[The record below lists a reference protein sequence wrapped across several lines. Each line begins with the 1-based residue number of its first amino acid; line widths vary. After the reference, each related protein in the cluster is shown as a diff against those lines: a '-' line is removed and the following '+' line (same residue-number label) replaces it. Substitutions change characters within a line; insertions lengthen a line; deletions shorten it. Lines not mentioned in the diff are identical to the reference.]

1 VIEALEASRRPA
13 AAVVTPRVTTAPRLP
28 PPPVLAPSPPP
39 AAVPPPR
46 VAAIARAPA
55 PAPGPPPA
63 AVVPAP
69 AAPVA
74 PPPQRRVLP
83 VPDVPHRAGAPARV
97 VIRRARWRAIVGL
110 VVLLLVPLLGVA
122 IGIML
127 WSVLGGR
134 PESPQMREDG
144 SPEDRR

>member
-1 VIEALEASRRPA
+1 M
-13 AAVVTPRVTTAPRLP
+13 
-28 PPPVLAPSPPP
+28 
-39 AAVPPPR
+39 
-46 VAAIARAPA
+46 AAIARAPA
-55 PAPGPPPA
+55 PAPGPPVA
-63 AVVPAP
+63 VPAP
-69 AAPVA
+69 AAAVV
-74 PPPQRRVLP
+74 PPPARRVLP
-83 VPDVPHRAGAPARV
+83 VPEVPRSAGAPARV
-97 VIRRARWRAIVGL
+97 VIRRAGWRAIVGL